1 MRGKFVAIDP
11 REWAN
16 NYDLSVNVGLGTGNR
31 EQQMAMVAAVL
42 QKQEQI
48 LTTAGINNPFVSPSQ
63 YRNTLGRFIESAGFK
78 DTNEFFREITPEMEQ
93 QMLQPRE
100 PQADPAMQAIMQQA
114 QAQIEIDRAKALN
127 DIEIAKGK
135 AQAQI
140 QLEREKA
147 AAQLQLKTA
156 EFQAEAQLKAAK
168 VGAQITGNVEIPG

>member
-1 MRGKFVAIDP
+1 
-11 REWAN
+11 
-16 NYDLSVNVGLGTGNR
+16 VGLGTGNR
-31 EQQMAMVAAVL
+31 EQQMAMVAAIL

-48 LTTAGINNPFVSPSQ
+48 LAQMGMANPLVSPSQ

-93 QMLQPRE
+93 QMMAPQQP
-100 PQADPAMQAIMQQA
+100 QGNPALDAAIAQA
-114 QAQIEIDRAKALN
+114 QAQIQIDQAKAQN
-127 DIEIAKGK
+127 DIQLAREK

-147 AAQLQLKTA
+147 IANLQLKTA

-168 VGAQITGNVEIPG
+168 IGAEITGNVEIPG